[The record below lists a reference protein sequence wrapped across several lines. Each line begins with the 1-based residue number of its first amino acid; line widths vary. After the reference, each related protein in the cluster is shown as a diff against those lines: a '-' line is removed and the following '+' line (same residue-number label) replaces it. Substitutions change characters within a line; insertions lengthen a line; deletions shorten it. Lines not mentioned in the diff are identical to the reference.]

1 MVWTISYKKPNKY
14 AQVFFK
20 KIYIIEGLKPKNM
33 NKFFNQ
39 GLMTYAIYERFNWK
53 FTSQTS
59 VSNFIGSLLE
69 WFKFKICLIE

>member
-39 GLMTYAIYERFNWK
+39 GLMTYAIYERFNW
-53 FTSQTS
+53 
-59 VSNFIGSLLE
+59 
-69 WFKFKICLIE
+69 